1 MKPSPSALRDYLL
14 SPQNGDLPL
23 NPEGIFGRRA
33 PLAVEIG
40 FGGGEYL
47 DWWAGQQPDWDF
59 IGIELPLDC
68 IFRAARRFESSKRT
82 NVRLVHGDARYLLRE
97 LFAAGSLRH
106 VLMQFPMPWPK
117 DKHAKHRV
125 SSPGFAATLADVL
138 EQGCSFEL
146 VTDQGWYAAETEAHL
161 SANPSFVVTPV
172 EVNPERAFR
181 TRYETKWLQE
191 GRQIFRLLVTLKT
204 PQAAPRSLKIKK
216 METLHVNNAPSAE
229 VVEALAGQRFEHG
242 FGVGQVKE
250 VFRSQDG
257 WVVRVLAADDA
268 FSQLFHARILTK
280 KDGRCLLR
288 IDEVPR
294 PYYTAAVRQTL
305 QSIHEVLQSA

>member
-14 SPQNGDLPL
+14 QPQDGDLPL
-23 NPEGIFGRRA
+23 NVEEIFGRQA

-47 DWWAGQQPDWDF
+47 DWWASERPDWDF

-68 IFRAARRFESSKRT
+68 IFRAANRFEDSKRS
-82 NVRLVHGDARYLLRE
+82 NLRLIQGDARYLLRE

-106 VLMQFPMPWPK
+106 VIMQFPMPWPK

-138 EQGCSFEL
+138 EPGCSFEL
-146 VTDQGWYAAETEAHL
+146 VTDQEWYAQETETHL
-161 SANPSFVVTPV
+161 SANPAFEVTPV
-172 EVNPERAFR
+172 ETNPERPFK
-181 TRYETKWLQE
+181 TRYESKWLEE

-204 PQAAPRSLKIKK
+204 PAPAPRTLKIEK
-216 METLHVNNAPSAE
+216 METLHVKNVPAAE
-229 VVEALAGQRFEHG
+229 AVEALVGQRFEHG

-250 VFRSQDG
+250 VFRSHDG
-257 WVVRVLAADDA
+257 WMVRILAADDA
-268 FSQLFHARILTK
+268 FSQLFHARLVVK
-280 KDGRCLLR
+280 KDDRCLLR

-294 PYYTAAVRQTL
+294 PYYTAAVRHTL
-305 QSIHEVLQSA
+305 GSIARVLQSD